1 MEKSLTESSVR
12 ALAKELTITAL
23 QCGMIKPSPV
33 VSKTAE
39 DIVSFYEKLIEKLK

>member
-1 MEKSLTESSVR
+1 MEKPLTDSTVR

-33 VSKTAE
+33 ASKTAE
-39 DIVSFYEKLIEKLK
+39 DVVSFYETLIEKLM